1 MRLWL
6 TLTAHTTS
14 KFRGSAHARENHDYA
29 LRRNSQR
36 FARIVWYNW
45 LIYWNC
51 QVPWSLVENTKAP
64 KKPAKAQHRFKQD
77 FADVPFFIDYNGAK
91 ATVTW
96 RKRDEMV
103 IAAGATLQTDMPL
116 NKDGSVGFAQRFAL
130 TLREEH
136 ADAISNGHTTKDVVL
151 KSANEV
157 GHFLYFAGTNTWLQ
171 LKDAQGRTLNE
182 LSRA

>member
-1 MRLWL
+1 MPEKITI
-6 TLTAHTTS
+6 TLSEETANALPDLLGTTDLADGIA
-14 KFRGSAHARENHDYA
+14 KHLAA
-29 LRRNSQR
+29 L
-36 FARIVWYNW
+36 VT
-45 LIYWNC
+45 
-51 QVPWSLVENTKAP
+51 NTSGP
-64 KKPAKAQHRFKQD
+64 KKSAKVQHRFKQA
-77 FADVPFFIDYNGAK
+77 FADVTFFIDYNGAK

-96 RKRDEMV
+96 RKRDEMI

-136 ADAISNGHTTKDVVL
+136 ADAISNGHTTKDVIL

-171 LKDAQGRTLNE
+171 LKDDQGKTLDE

>member
-1 MRLWL
+1 MPEKITITITEEAANALPDL
-6 TLTAHTTS
+6 LGTTDLADGIA
-14 KFRGSAHARENHDYA
+14 KHLA
-29 LRRNSQR
+29 
-36 FARIVWYNW
+36 
-45 LIYWNC
+45 
-51 QVPWSLVENTKAP
+51 SLVTNAGGP
-64 KKPAKAQHRFKQD
+64 KKSAKAQHRFQQA

-103 IAAGATLQTDMPL
+103 IAAGATLQSDMPL

-171 LKDAQGRTLNE
+171 LIDDQGRTLDE

>member
-1 MRLWL
+1 MPEKI
-6 TLTAHTTS
+6 TITISEETANALPDLLGTTDLADGIA
-14 KFRGSAHARENHDYA
+14 KHLA
-29 LRRNSQR
+29 
-36 FARIVWYNW
+36 
-45 LIYWNC
+45 
-51 QVPWSLVENTKAP
+51 SLVTNAGGP
-64 KKPAKAQHRFKQD
+64 KKSAKAQHRFQQA

-103 IAAGATLQTDMPL
+103 IAAGATLQSDMPL

-171 LKDAQGRTLNE
+171 LIDDQGRTLDE